1 MTDAVDLK
9 LDGECA
15 TLTLHNPDKRNAL
28 TEAMWRAIPERLEEA
43 RKARLLIVTGAGK
56 VFAAG
61 ADISEFE
68 AVYATPE
75 RAAAYSRAVAD
86 AMEAIAAFPRPSIA
100 RIEGPCIGGGCGIAL
115 ACDLRLAGA
124 GARFAITPARLG
136 LLYPLADTRRLIE
149 AVGVSPAKELLFTG
163 RVLGGEEALRIGLI
177 DKLFPP
183 NTLDG
188 GIAVFAEQLLS
199 ASTQTA
205 EATKVLI
212 ARIQAGQTDEDD
224 ASMAMFRAA
233 FASDDF
239 SEGYKAFLEKRP
251 PQFGSKDETES

>member
-9 LDGECA
+9 WDGEQA
-15 TLTLHNPDKRNAL
+15 TLVLSNPDRRNAL
-28 TEAMWRAIPERLEEA
+28 TEAMWRAVPEKIEAAREA
-43 RKARLLIVTGAGK
+43 RMLIVTGAGG

-75 RAAAYSRAVAD
+75 RAEAYSRAVAD
-86 AMEAIAAFPRPSIA
+86 AMAAIAAFPRPTLA

-115 ACDLRLAGA
+115 ACDLRFAAA

-149 AVGVSPAKELLFTG
+149 AVGVSAAKELLFTG

-188 GIAVFAEQLLS
+188 GVAVFAEQLLS

-205 EATKVLI
+205 IATKTVI
-212 ARIQAGQTDEDD
+212 ARIQAGQTEEDE

-239 SEGYKAFLEKRP
+239 AEGYKAFLEKRP
-251 PQFGSKDETES
+251 PQFGAAADKAD